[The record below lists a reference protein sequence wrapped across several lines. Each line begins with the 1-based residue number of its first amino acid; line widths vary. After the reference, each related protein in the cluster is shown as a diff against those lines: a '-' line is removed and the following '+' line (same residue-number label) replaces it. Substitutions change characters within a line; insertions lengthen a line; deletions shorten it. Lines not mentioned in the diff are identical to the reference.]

1 MSEPL
6 EAVYAAATDE
16 ELAEAYA
23 RWAADY
29 DRQTAEMGYC
39 LPWVIAAWI
48 TRHVPKGDGPLLDAG
63 CGTGLSGLAL
73 QALGYEQLEGLDLSE
88 EMLAIAGSR
97 DIYGTLK
104 PAALGKQLPWPD
116 DHFAAFFSTGVFTE
130 GHAPASALDELVR
143 ITRPGGLA
151 ILTVRQSVLEANG
164 FLRKFGELEQTGQW
178 SPVEQS
184 PPFRAFAI
192 DEPELLVM
200 AFVFRIAS
208 S

>member
-1 MSEPL
+1 MSDPL

-48 TRHVPKGDGPLLDAG
+48 ARHVPKGDGPLLDAG

-73 QALGYEQLEGLDLSE
+73 QALGYDQLEGLDLSE

-97 DIYGTLK
+97 NIYATLK
-104 PAALGKQLPWPD
+104 PAALGKELPWPD
-116 DHFAAFFSTGVFTE
+116 SYFAGFFSTGVFTE

-143 ITRPGGLA
+143 ITKPGGLA
-151 ILTVRQSVLEANG
+151 ILTVRESVLEANG
-164 FLRKFGELEQTGQW
+164 FLDKFSEHEKAGLW
-178 SPVEQS
+178 SPIEQS

-192 DEPELLVM
+192 DEPDLLVK
-200 AFVFRIAS
+200 AFIFRIAS
-208 S
+208 K